1 MYIFKSNPKFIP
13 ACLKQKITPVSR
25 CSYLHLLI
33 IFSLTAAWI
42 TLSLTLSAK
51 LHAMEI
57 ETSNGMV
64 SGSFDTTVST
74 GAAWRVEKRD
84 EDLVGVYNG
93 GNASH
98 VNGDDGDLNYDR
110 GVISQLSRVTHELDL
125 NYLNFS
131 FFGRMN
137 YFYDTVNANKDELS
151 GDAKA
156 QVGADVDILDAY
168 INGDFHVEDHPL
180 NVRLG
185 NQVLSW
191 GESTFIQNG
200 VNIISPIDVTKLR
213 SPGSEL
219 RDALIPVPMI
229 SASFGILE
237 NVSMEGFY
245 QFAYENTE
253 IDPPGTYFS
262 ASDFVGNG
270 GETLWLGPEG
280 APGAGIPRDNRDAR
294 DDGQFGIAIH
304 TVAHPLNDTEF
315 GLFYINYHSR
325 LPVISVKTGTQD
337 GASNGDYPGSMRYI
351 VEYPEDIHVVGASFS
366 TMLKESGVAL
376 QGEYSF
382 RPNMPLQL
390 DDGELLSAG
399 FTPLNAIA
407 GTGYTS
413 QLGAHNFSDEIQGF
427 KTHKVGQ
434 AQATASKVFG
444 PNNPFRA
451 ANIWVMGEAGI
462 THVYNLESKGSRRY
476 DGPEAS
482 AADALSSGYR
492 LLAKMDYPNAI
503 GAVQLSPRLAFS
515 HDVFGISP
523 GPGGNFIEGRKAVTV
538 GLGGSFLERWQA
550 DVDYTSYF
558 GAGDLNLLHDR
569 DFITMNVKYF
579 F

>member
-1 MYIFKSNPKFIP
+1 MEVFQSKPKIVP
-13 ACLKQKITPVSR
+13 ACSLQ
-25 CSYLHLLI
+25 I
-33 IFSLTAAWI
+33 IAAGLRYSHHALSTISLFIAALTVLFSVMPA
-42 TLSLTLSAK
+42 TLPALEFKTDEGA
-51 LHAMEI
+51 I
-57 ETSNGMV
+57 

-84 EDLVGVYNG
+84 EDLIGIYNG

-98 VNGDDGDLNYDR
+98 VNADDGDLNYDR
-110 GVISQLSRVTHELDL
+110 GVISQLSKVTHELDL
-125 NYLNFS
+125 NYRNFS

-168 INGDFHVEDHPL
+168 INGNFHVEDRPL

-200 VNIISPIDVTKLR
+200 MNIINPVDVTKLR

-229 SASFGILE
+229 SSSFDIVE
-237 NVSMEGFY
+237 NVSLEGFY
-245 QFAYENTE
+245 QFAFENTE

-262 ASDFVGNG
+262 TGDFIGNG
-270 GETLWLGPEG
+270 GEMLWLGPEG
-280 APGAGIPRDNRDAR
+280 TTGAGIPRDNRSTSDE
-294 DDGQFGIAIH
+294 GQFGIAIH
-304 TVAHPLNDTEF
+304 TFVPFLNDTEF

-325 LPVISVKTGTQD
+325 LPVISVKTGTQE
-337 GASNGDYPGSMRYI
+337 GAAGGDYPGSMRYI
-351 VEYPEDIHVVGASFS
+351 IEYPEDIHVVGVSFS
-366 TMLKESGVAL
+366 TMLKESGIAL

-382 RPNMPLQL
+382 RPNMPVQI
-390 DDGELLSAG
+390 DDAELIAAG
-399 FTPLNAIA
+399 FTPLNSIA
-407 GTGYTS
+407 GTAYMS
-413 QLGAHNFSDEIQGF
+413 QLGTYDFSDEIQGF

-434 AQATASKVFG
+434 AQVTASKVLG
-444 PNNPFRA
+444 PNNPFGA
-451 ANIWVMGEAGI
+451 ANILLMGESGI
-462 THVYNLESKGSRRY
+462 THVYNLEGKGSLKY
-476 DGPEAS
+476 DGPEDS
-482 AADALSSGYR
+482 TADALSSGYR
-492 LLAKMDYPNAI
+492 LLTKLDYPNAI
-503 GAVQLSPRLAFS
+503 GAVTVSPRLAFS

-523 GPGGNFIEGRKAVTV
+523 GPGGNFIEGRKAISV

-550 DVDYTSYF
+550 DLDYTSYF
-558 GAGDLNLLHDR
+558 GAGDLNQLHDR